1 VLGCGEDD
9 GIGGKKGGRTHRA
22 IDNLVVPR
30 LVVDIDGDA
39 TERGHFLGK
48 LREERVILSAATGV
62 NRVGWRA
69 GEEEEEEEEG
79 TVRVRRLR
87 TLWL

>member
-22 IDNLVVPR
+22 INNLVVPR

-48 LREERVILSAATGV
+48 LREERVVLSAATGI
-62 NRVGWRA
+62 NGVGRRA
-69 GEEEEEEEEG
+69 GEEEEEEG